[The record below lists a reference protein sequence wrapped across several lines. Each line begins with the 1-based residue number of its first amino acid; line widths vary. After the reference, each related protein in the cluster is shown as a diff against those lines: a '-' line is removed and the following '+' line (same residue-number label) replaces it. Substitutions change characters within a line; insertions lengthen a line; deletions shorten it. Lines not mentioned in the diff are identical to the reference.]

1 MPVLAVGGKSALGQA
16 IPDQAQLY
24 ADDVTG
30 TVLPCGH
37 WVAEESPEL
46 LLEQLLP
53 FLGQPNEHDTLRND
67 QAVANRSR
75 QDGNPHEFRSAGN
88 GEHGIRAQ
96 VARARAARIAASL
109 EFAVSLAETC
119 REKPIDGELIRLCA
133 AAVRVDCPRM
143 IPRCLSWS
151 RPELRRRKRLDYTP
165 SVPPEPRPNTK
176 VH

>member
-96 VARARAARIAASL
+96 VARA
-109 EFAVSLAETC
+109 VSLAETC

-143 IPRCLSWS
+143 IPRCLSSS
-151 RPELRRRKRLDYTP
+151 RPELRHRKRSTTRRG
-165 SVPPEPRPNTK
+165 SAGAQT
-176 VH
+176 